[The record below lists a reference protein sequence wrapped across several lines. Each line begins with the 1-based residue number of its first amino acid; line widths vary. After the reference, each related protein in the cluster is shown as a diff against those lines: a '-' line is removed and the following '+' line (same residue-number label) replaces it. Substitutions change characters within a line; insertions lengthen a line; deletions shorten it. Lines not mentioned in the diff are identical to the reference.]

1 MMDFETRDSDQDV
14 LSSQPASAASAVRFE
29 DLGLSSDILEGVKA
43 AGFTS
48 PSPIQE
54 AAIPAIMAGQDIIGQ
69 AQTGTGKTAAFGLPA
84 MSRLKNNKTVEML
97 VLTPTRE
104 LAIQVSD
111 ELFKLGKF
119 AGVKTVP
126 VVGGQGYLRQ
136 VELINRGAQVVVAT
150 PGRLMD
156 HMREGNLKKFSP
168 HIVVLD
174 EADEMLDRGFV
185 DDIREILSALPA
197 ERQTLLFSATMPKE
211 VKALTREFMKE
222 PAHIQLNAVQQTNLD
237 IEQRLI
243 VVRGHERESAL
254 VRILEVEEPEKAMVF
269 CRTKRDVDQLQEL
282 LTQRGVSAKSI
293 HGDMSQAIRNQA
305 VQSLKD
311 GRAKIIIAT
320 DVAARGIDIPNVT
333 HVINFSVPENRERY
347 VHRIGRTGRA
357 GKQGLAITLATPGD
371 LRGGDVFTGKHAD
384 EFVMAEVPT
393 RAHVRAR
400 LAQRLSLAVDGVRV
414 REEWAVVASDLA
426 SRYSAEELAQRLVSI
441 LSDGRT
447 INGED
452 RIGMN
457 VEEGRRMLKNNDKG
471 GGGGKFAFG
480 GKRYGSQG
488 GGYGGGYGRGGRS
501 FGGAGKSR
509 SFGDSRS
516 SDSRS
521 SDSRSSDSRS
531 SDSRFGDKRASGGSY
546 GSGKSGSSGGE
557 KRYGDKPRFGSPKP
571 RFDKNPE
578 YAR

>member
-1 MMDFETRDSDQDV
+1 MTDFENRDSDQEV
-14 LSSQPASAASAVRFE
+14 SSSQPASATSAVRFE

-43 AGFTS
+43 AGFTT

-84 MSRLKNNKTVEML
+84 MSRLKNNRTVEIL

-222 PAHIQLNAVQQTNLD
+222 PAHIQLNAGQQTNLD

-384 EFVMAEVPT
+384 EFVLAEVPT
-393 RAHVRAR
+393 RADVRAR
-400 LAQRLSLAVDGVRV
+400 LAQRLALAVDGVRV

-441 LSDGRT
+441 LSNGRT

-457 VEEGRRMLKNNDKG
+457 AEEGRRMLKNNDKG

-488 GGYGGGYGRGGRS
+488 GGYGRGGRS
-501 FGGAGKSR
+501 FGGGGKGR

-521 SDSRSSDSRS
+521 SDSRSNDSRS
-531 SDSRFGDKRASGGSY
+531 NDSRSGDKRSSGGGY
-546 GSGKSGSSGGE
+546 GSGKSGSYGGE
-557 KRYGDKPRFGSPKP
+557 KRYGDKPRYGAPKP
-571 RFDKNPE
+571 RFNKNAE